1 MSKQIII
8 LNGPPRIGKDTL
20 RNKMSEW
27 YKGRGI
33 AVNHASFKEPLIK
46 LTCDFYE
53 FPRQS
58 WDNLYEYEDAGGS
71 WKDSPNLYLNGM
83 TPREALIHVSENV
96 IKPTF
101 GKGTFGTLLGQS
113 LKDGINIIA
122 DGGFTEEV
130 YGLWEAIDYE
140 SCRNMDE
147 IIIVKLEEEG
157 FTFGNDSRSYIS
169 VDCDLEIVYN
179 PRSEANGLT
188 FESMMKTID
197 GKEENE
203 Y

>member
-20 RNKMSEW
+20 RNKMTDW
-27 YKGRGI
+27 YRERSI
-33 AVNHASFKEPLIK
+33 TVNRASFKESLIK
-46 LTCDFYE
+46 LTCDFYNVDIE
-53 FPRQS
+53 WFVA
-58 WDNLYEYEDAGGS
+58 LYECVNGAGEY
-71 WKDSPNLYLNGM
+71 WKDSPNKVFGGKS
-83 TPREALIHVSENV
+83 PRQALIHVSENV

-113 LKDGINIIA
+113 LKDGITIIA

-130 YGLWEAIDYE
+130 YGLWEAIDYK

-147 IIIVKLEEEG
+147 IIIVKLVEQG
-157 FTFGNDSRSYIS
+157 FTFDNDSRSYIS

-188 FESMMKTID
+188 FESMMKMIE

-203 Y
+203 